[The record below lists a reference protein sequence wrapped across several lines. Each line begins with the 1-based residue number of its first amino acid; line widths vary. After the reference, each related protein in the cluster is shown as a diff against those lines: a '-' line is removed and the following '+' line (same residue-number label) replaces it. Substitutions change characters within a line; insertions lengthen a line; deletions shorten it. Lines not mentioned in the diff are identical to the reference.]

1 MDFLLHIGHWSA
13 NVRRVCLMLRGD
25 EVITDD
31 RVRSYYVQL
40 ARRLILHRS
49 RRFNQTGHD
58 IYEREQLTM
67 RNERG
72 EENTKRMEYV
82 TKRIYKI
89 TFYCDTV

>member
-49 RRFNQTGHD
+49 RRFNQTGYD

-67 RNERG
+67 RNKRG
-72 EENTKRMEYV
+72 EGKHRAHGIRNEKNLQDY
-82 TKRIYKI
+82 ILL
-89 TFYCDTV
+89 